1 MKEEEKAK
9 DPVIKELQQKIAE
22 LELSK
27 TEQQLLNEELK
38 KRVEE
43 LDMGHADIDMIL
55 TNMKQGLAYL
65 AFNDK
70 IVYLNKPCSDL
81 FSLRYGD
88 VLGKDIYDFHR
99 PEIKGKIEKI
109 INGFKKGKKTFHLI
123 KTLNNRI
130 IDNTFHRVQD
140 DNGNYKGILLTAF
153 DITDRKQTEDDLKES
168 EEKFRTF
175 MESASDLMNIVDK
188 DGKFTYVNEAM
199 VRILGYSKEEL
210 MRMYYPQ
217 ILSKESLERSDKI
230 REELMLK
237 GKLVLEETWIK
248 KDGKETYGEV
258 SLVAIRDSK
267 GKYVGC
273 RTIIRDFTERKKAEK
288 KLKHSMENLRRAVGG
303 IVKVLVLTVEM
314 RDPYTAGHQQR
325 VSNLARTIATD
336 MGLSKEKIE
345 ATRVAGTIHDLGK
358 ISIPSDILTKPSA
371 LKENEFAIIK
381 DHPQVGYDILKEVDL
396 PGSVSQIVLQHH
408 ERLDGSG
415 YPLGLTGEDIFI
427 EARIL
432 AVADVVEAM
441 AYHRPYRPAFGIDTA
456 LQEVSK
462 NKGTLYDPE
471 AVDICLKLFTE
482 KGFRLQL

>member
-1 MKEEEKAK
+1 MQDEDKTKDQIIKGLRERIVEMKSTGNERKN
-9 DPVIKELQQKIAE
+9 VKEA
-22 LELSK
+22 
-27 TEQQLLNEELK
+27 LK
-38 KRVEE
+38 K
-43 LDMGHADIDMIL
+43 
-55 TNMKQGLAYL
+55 
-65 AFNDK
+65 
-70 IVYLNKPCSDL
+70 
-81 FSLRYGD
+81 
-88 VLGKDIYDFHR
+88 
-99 PEIKGKIEKI
+99 
-109 INGFKKGKKTFHLI
+109 
-123 KTLNNRI
+123 
-130 IDNTFHRVQD
+130 
-140 DNGNYKGILLTAF
+140 
-153 DITDRKQTEDDLKES
+153 S

-175 MESASDLMNIVDK
+175 MERASDLIYMTDI
-188 DGKFTYVNEAM
+188 DGNFTYVNDSMA
-199 VRILGYSKEEL
+199 RTLGYFKKEMIGMHVSKVVSNESYKKFYNKIDEL
-210 MRMYYPQ
+210 IEKGNVSFEP
-217 ILSKESLERSDKI
+217 ILVTKNC
-230 REELMLK
+230 REVNGEN
-237 GKLVLEETWIK
+237 KLVIVYDDDGKKFTFEDIWIT
-248 KDGKETYGEV
+248 KDGREVYGENKLATV
-258 SLVAIRDSK
+258 YDDDGKFAGGRCVFRDI
-267 GKYVGC
+267 
-273 RTIIRDFTERKKAEK
+273 TDRKQAEK
-288 KLKHSMENLRRAVGG
+288 ELKHSMENLRRAVGG
-303 IVKVLVLTVEM
+303 IVRALMLTVEM

-325 VSNLARTIATD
+325 VSDLARAIATD